1 MSRHISSRSIRRGSW
16 LVGLLS
22 LGVLILTA
30 DYQIYDN
37 NFYTLSEATA
47 ILAGEHPFRDFFEW
61 GVPLQAY
68 LSAAAQWLSGG
79 RLIGEFALQW
89 GFITAGVVLSFHLAV
104 RLSRS
109 ANVALAAMLPAVLL
123 LAASPTYQYTKV
135 FIYPCAALVACR
147 YIERPSIR
155 RSAALGAVVAIAFL
169 FRHDHGIYVGLTFA
183 VAFVLAWR
191 ARPGVSHLRARAGH
205 LAACAGVAFVLV
217 LPWLVTVARSEGLLE
232 YIEARS
238 YIKTAWSV
246 QRPVFSPV
254 LAINPLRALT
264 PDPTVAADAE
274 PYERLLAAWLPARG
288 HAAEWLYQMTIL
300 VAIAAA
306 ATGVLSLLRQ
316 RKGEA
321 APPESEY
328 LLLTGGLM
336 LLVAWELFREQSYF
350 VMTTA
355 LAAACGAR
363 FLRGPE
369 PASRG
374 LARWLTRGRRTF
386 ATLLLLITLAT
397 TVGYARESNLPH
409 LIYLAEHQPHTW
421 ARLTVYPPIDGL
433 ITREEAA
440 AVTPT
445 QWQALDT
452 GRRSDVMLRYV
463 FECVATGD
471 HVLVSGPTPYQI
483 GYYVQRPVAGGH
495 VYWHDGWRS
504 DPVREA
510 QSLALI
516 QRQSVPFAFSTDSAM
531 LDDLKRYPRIHDHV
545 AARYRPIPGTGERVL
560 IDAHRPAVRQFGEM
574 QLPCFR

>member
-1 MSRHISSRSIRRGSW
+1 MSGPIGSRSIGAAAW
-16 LVGLLS
+16 LVALLS

-68 LSAAAQWLSGG
+68 LSAAAQWVSGG

-89 GFITAGVVLSFHLAV
+89 SFIVAGVVLSFHLAV

-109 ANVALAAMLPAVLL
+109 VNVAFAAMIPAVLL

-135 FIYPCAALVACR
+135 FIYPCAIVVACR
-147 YIERPSIR
+147 YLDQPTLR
-155 RSAALGAVVAIAFL
+155 RSALMGAVIATAFL
-169 FRHDHGIYVGLTFA
+169 FRHDHGIYVSLPFA
-183 VAFVLAWR
+183 LAFLLAWR
-191 ARPGVSHLRARAGH
+191 TRPDLSQMRTQATH
-205 LAACAGVAFVLV
+205 LAACGAVALVLV

-246 QRPVFSPV
+246 QRSVFLPV
-254 LAINPLRALT
+254 LEINPIRALT

-288 HAAEWLYQMTIL
+288 HAAEWLYQITIL
-300 VAIAAA
+300 AAIATA
-306 ATGVLSLLRQ
+306 ATGVLSSLLRRRDRQ
-316 RKGEA
+316 
-321 APPESEY
+321 PESDY
-328 LLLTGGLM
+328 LLLTGSLM
-336 LLVAWELFREQSYF
+336 LLVAYELFREQSYF

-363 FLRGPE
+363 FLRGPA
-369 PASRG
+369 PAAQG
-374 LARWLTRGRRTF
+374 GRRWMAHGRRAV
-386 ATLLLLITLAT
+386 ATALLLITMAT
-397 TVGYARESNLPH
+397 TLGYARESNLPQ
-409 LIYLAEHQPHTW
+409 LIYQAERQPQTW
-421 ARLTVYPPIDGL
+421 ARLTAYPPIDGL
-433 ITREEAA
+433 ITRADAA
-440 AVTPT
+440 AVTPE
-445 QWQALDT
+445 QWETLDA
-452 GRRSDVMLRYV
+452 GRRSEVILRYV
-463 FECVATGD
+463 FECVATED

-545 AARYRPIPGTGERVL
+545 AARYRPIPGTGDRVL
-560 IDAHRPAVRQFGEM
+560 IDAERPPVRRFGRM
-574 QLPCFR
+574 RLPCFR